1 MYRRLFWSSSG
12 VPLEFSFF
20 FGVLL
25 EFFWRSSGVLLEF
38 FWSSSGVL
46 LELIWSSSGVLVF
59 LEVSEVV
66 LEISGVWT
74 SVFSGSF
81 WSFSGVFLECFW
93 SSSGFSG
100 LRRCLQ
106 FGWFEVVSNHWFVNG
121 SGNHHWVLWAS
132 SLDMSN
138 GSTIMA
144 FCFEVWTCFIWIVH
158 RHCATYA

>member
-1 MYRRLFWSSSG
+1 MQSIHS
-12 VPLEFSFF
+12 VLEGNFETDLYIFRIEKF
-20 FGVLL
+20 LECTGGYFGVH
-25 EFFWRSSGVLLEF
+25 LEF

-46 LELIWSSSGVLVF
+46 LELIWSSSGVLFF

-93 SSSGFSG
+93 SSSGVFWSSSGFSG

-106 FGWFEVVSNHWFVNG
+106 FGWFEVVSNH
-121 SGNHHWVLWAS
+121 
-132 SLDMSN
+132 
-138 GSTIMA
+138 
-144 FCFEVWTCFIWIVH
+144 
-158 RHCATYA
+158 

>member
-12 VPLEFSFF
+12 VPLEFFSFF
-20 FGVLL
+20 SWSSSGVLL

-38 FWSSSGVL
+38 FWSSSGVLLEFFWSFFFGVL

-74 SVFSGSF
+74 SGFSGSF

-106 FGWFEVVSNHWFVNG
+106 FGWFEVVSNH
-121 SGNHHWVLWAS
+121 
-132 SLDMSN
+132 
-138 GSTIMA
+138 
-144 FCFEVWTCFIWIVH
+144 
-158 RHCATYA
+158 